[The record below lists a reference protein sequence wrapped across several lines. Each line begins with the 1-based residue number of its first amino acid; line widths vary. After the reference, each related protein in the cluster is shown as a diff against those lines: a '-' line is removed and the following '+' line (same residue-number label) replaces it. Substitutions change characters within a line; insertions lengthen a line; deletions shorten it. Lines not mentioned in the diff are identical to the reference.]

1 MQILTMVHIEDTINR
16 RGNAVVSLVKNPF
29 VFVNKSVVVL
39 LLLFSTTV
47 YAKKLELDAGINT
60 EYVFTDNV
68 DIAVQERESDS
79 YLLFSPFVNIK
90 SQGRRVNAY
99 MDYRATGYMY
109 AKNSG
114 MNDMQHLLRGDLGIE
129 LIRDRFF
136 TDFYVSRESEVI
148 DAEDAIS
155 FDGLI
160 YGANS
165 TNKYTAQVKPMF
177 VLPISGDL
185 GAFYSSSHGKIIYD
199 RGIDDVEEHDAVL
212 SLGTASRSAF
222 FNWNINS
229 SFEYIKTEGFKA
241 SEYRQVDFT
250 SSYPV
255 FNRTI
260 FYVMFG
266 KKWERLSSS
275 PSYSWF
281 DGNVWNAKIAYS
293 LSTRT
298 KFELGGGED
307 LYGDT
312 HLASIIYEND
322 KTALSLSYSEKQ
334 VNRVTQDIEDQL
346 ADERTY
352 KLYLG
357 ESDVYVQKKTHLTW
371 NVEGVKNSID
381 LTLKYEDRI
390 YRNIEQNEIF
400 IGADIQWDYNLSS
413 KSYIRANLRWWRL
426 GDDLNDRLDDMST
439 YSLKYNRSIS
449 KKASWFT
456 SVQAGIRD
464 GTQAALE
471 YKQAKFT
478 VGAELKY

>member
-1 MQILTMVHIEDTINR
+1 MVHHIEDNINR
-16 RGNAVVSLVKNPF
+16 RGNAVVYLIKNPF

-39 LLLFSTTV
+39 LLLFSTTI
-47 YAKKLELDAGINT
+47 YAKKLELNAGVT
-60 EYVFTDNV
+60 SEYVFTDNV
-68 DIAVQERESDS
+68 DIGAAQRESDS
-79 YLLFSPFVNIK
+79 YLLVSPFVNLK

-99 MDYRATGYMY
+99 MDYRASGYMY

-114 MNDMQHLLRGDLGIE
+114 MNDMQHLLRGDLGVE

-136 TDFYVSRESEVI
+136 TDFYVSHESEVI

-165 TNKYTAQVKPMF
+165 ANKYTGQIKPRF

-185 GAFYSSSHGKIIYD
+185 GVSYSSSHGKIYYD
-199 RGIDDVEEHDAVL
+199 RGIDDVEEHDAIV
-212 SLGTASRSAF
+212 SFGTASRSAL

-229 SFEYIKTEGFKA
+229 SFEYIQTEGFNA
-241 SEYRQVDFT
+241 SEYRQVDLV
-250 SSYPV
+250 SSYPI
-255 FNRTI
+255 FNRAI
-260 FYVMFG
+260 FYIMLG

-275 PSYSWF
+275 TNYSWF
-281 DGNVWNAKIAYS
+281 EGNVWDAKIAYS

-298 KFELGGGED
+298 KLEFGGGED

-312 HLASIIYEND
+312 YLASFSYENN
-322 KTALSLSYSEKQ
+322 KTALSLSYSEQQ
-334 VNRVTQDIEDQL
+334 VNRVTQDITDQL
-346 ADERTY
+346 VDERLY
-352 KLYLG
+352 KFYRG
-357 ESDVYVQKKTHLTW
+357 ESDVYVQKKTRLTW

-390 YRNIEQNEIF
+390 YRNLGQNEIF
-400 IGADIQWDYNLSS
+400 IGADIQWDYTLSS
-413 KSYIRANLRWWRL
+413 KSNIRANLRWWRL

-439 YSLKYNRSIS
+439 YSLKYTRNMS
-449 KKASWFT
+449 KKAIWYT
-456 SVQAGIRD
+456 AVQAGIRD
-464 GTQAALE
+464 GTEAAFE